1 MSDGERRYATN
12 FAIALGIMGDRRA
25 AKTFGE
31 VMRNPGGRLDPL
43 VDYAYPNR
51 LKALCIAGRID
62 ISGAEDILLGILT
75 DAGKSYVA
83 SLLKAKACDYSRY
96 PGWVYPFSGSEN
108 GYREALFR
116 WQWCLLS
123 RFCLA
128 EGTPTHIGV
137 LRRGLRLQMLQ
148 SLASGRYA
156 QYDEGL
162 FRELCTA
169 RSETEICGCVSC
181 QMFKVSAILLV

>member
-1 MSDGERRYATN
+1 MLVRDMSDGERRYATN

-31 VMRNPGGRLDPL
+31 VMRNPCGRLDPL

-108 GYREALFR
+108 GYREAAVSLAVVS
-116 WQWCLLS
+116 LVKILS
-123 RFCLA
+123 R
-128 EGTPTHIGV
+128 
-137 LRRGLRLQMLQ
+137 RRNANAYRRFEAW
-148 SLASGRYA
+148 LASTDAPIPRI
-156 QYDEGL
+156 
-162 FRELCTA
+162 R
-169 RSETEICGCVSC
+169 
-181 QMFKVSAILLV
+181 